1 MRERRFILL
10 FVLFVLIGTFN
21 YSGMCLPDTIY
32 NTETK
37 NSNQNNDLILAEVGS
52 HKITTSEFANR
63 YSDYLISS
71 GVNDNLVVRYSILN
85 NMINEILLYY
95 YDDNKSIF
103 NNSDYKKE
111 LDWSKKQ
118 VVLSYLKDKEI
129 YAKINVSDEEL
140 RKAFYRVNESIS
152 ARHLFARTE
161 EEANLLYNL
170 VKQGVDWDYLA
181 ALVFSDSTLK
191 NNGGNLGYFTWG
203 DMDPAFEEAAY
214 SLKVGEI
221 SQPVKTSYGW
231 SIIKLEDRK
240 PNPILTEWQ
249 FANNKQRIER
259 VLKISKKKPA
269 ERAYLNQIFDF
280 NKVQFNEKLLN
291 QILDNLKILSE
302 LSSDKIEQ
310 NKKISSSDLV
320 CAEYEGS
327 KYSQREIENRIN
339 EIPYY
344 HKQKINSLENLKA
357 VIKGLL
363 LQDKLLAIAKEKGYE
378 KNSEVLD
385 IYNKL
390 AKNVFL
396 EFKFKELRDNYPVS
410 DSAASK
416 YYYENIHIF
425 QTEEEMSIQE
435 VLVDSKNLA
444 DSLKKIL
451 EKGEDFGAI
460 ARKFSLRKLSS
471 ENNGIIGYAPKSTFG
486 MLKDTLWNSELNKLI
501 GPFQISQN
509 ELQGEGL
516 YGIFK
521 VIGKKESQPIEF
533 SLIKEQVINMI
544 RMDYQRKIIDEKI
557 KDISKN
563 VNIKINDNAIKN
575 LSVLG

>member
-10 FVLFVLIGTFN
+10 FVLFVLISTFN
-21 YSGMCLPDTIY
+21 YSGIYLPDTNY
-32 NTETK
+32 KTETK
-37 NSNQNNDLILAEVGS
+37 SSNQNNDAILAEVGS

-63 YSDYLISS
+63 YSDYLIST
-71 GVNDNLVVRYSILN
+71 GINDNLVVRHSILN

-95 YDDNKSIF
+95 YDDNESVF
-103 NNSDYKKE
+103 NNPDYKKE
-111 LDWSKKQ
+111 LEWGRKQ
-118 VVLSYLKDKEI
+118 VVLSFLKDREV
-129 YAKINVSDEEL
+129 YAKINVTDEEL

-170 VKQGVDWDYLA
+170 IQQGVDWDYLA
-181 ALVFSDSTLK
+181 ALVFTDSTLK

-203 DMDPAFEEAAY
+203 DMDPAFEEVAY
-214 SLKVGEI
+214 SMKVGEI
-221 SQPVKTSYGW
+221 SQPVKTAYGY

-240 PNPILTEWQ
+240 PNPLLTEWQ

-259 VLKISKKKPA
+259 MLKISKKKPA
-269 ERAYLNQIFDF
+269 ERSYLNQIFDL
-280 NKVQFNEKLLN
+280 NKIQFNDNSLNNILENLKLLSN
-291 QILDNLKILSE
+291 QNSTQ
-302 LSSDKIEQ
+302 IEK
-310 NKKISSSDLV
+310 NKKPSSSDLI
-320 CAEYEGS
+320 CAEYEGN
-327 KYSQREIENRIN
+327 KYSQIEIEKRIE

-344 HKQKINSLENLKA
+344 HKIKINSAENLKT

-363 LQDKLLAIAKEKGYE
+363 LQDKLLSIAKEKGYD
-378 KNSEVLD
+378 KDSEVLNMYD
-385 IYNKL
+385 KL
-390 AKNVFL
+390 VKNVFL

-435 VLVDSKNLA
+435 ILVDDKNFA
-444 DSLKKIL
+444 DSLKMIL
-451 EKGEDFGAI
+451 ENGEDFGAI
-460 ARKFSLRKLSS
+460 AKKFSLRKLSS

-501 GPFQISQN
+501 GPLEI
-509 ELQGEGL
+509 EGL

-521 VIGKKESQPIEF
+521 VIGKKESKPIEF
-533 SLIKEQVINMI
+533 SLIKNQVIDML
-544 RMDYQRKIIDEKI
+544 RMDYQRIIINKRIQE
-557 KDISKN
+557 ISKN
-563 VNIKINDNAIKN
+563 INVKINDNAIKN
-575 LSVLG
+575 LSILG